1 MSRAIGFFPR
11 SILLQQVPFELVGFR
26 LELMCMKLVI
36 TTAITA
42 RLQDTQAET

>member
-11 SILLQQVPFELVGFR
+11 SILLQRVPFELVGFR
-26 LELMCMKLVI
+26 LELMYEIGNHHGHHC
-36 TTAITA
+36 